1 MPRPRWHLALAW
13 WYRFLPSR
21 PQSCSPREQI
31 PVAFRHPVWGDLL
44 WLSWD
49 TPGLSGAGHEQ
60 CPEAP
65 GSSSPG
71 TSLTNGQGLGCTWE
85 PGGTAGCRRGRPE
98 CASCSPTGLG
108 AQACKASPC
117 LPADPRY
124 LKPPP
129 GSWSSGPSR
138 GQVTPGRALALWVLS
153 TVGGQ
158 ERLCPSERRLW
169 ALGAVG
175 SKGPAAAGREGTT
188 RAGPRLKGLRG
199 GAGGLRTGS
208 LPLLQ
213 SRPRLEPPELSAPAQ
228 ACCPPLTQ
236 NKRVHPAGLWWEPEG
251 TPQARRKQRRSSRL
265 LNRAVYVESA
275 WVPVRW

>member
-1 MPRPRWHLALAW
+1 MCVVQPHRPRGSGLQGK
-13 WYRFLPSR
+13 PVSSR
-21 PQSCSPREQI
+21 RSP
-31 PVAFRHPVWGDLL
+31 V
-44 WLSWD
+44 
-49 TPGLSGAGHEQ
+49 
-60 CPEAP
+60 PEAAP
-65 GSSSPG
+65 WELVLWSVPQAGS
-71 TSLTNGQGLGCTWE
+71 
-85 PGGTAGCRRGRPE
+85 GG
-98 CASCSPTGLG
+98 
-108 AQACKASPC
+108 AC
-117 LPADPRY
+117 
-124 LKPPP
+124 
-129 GSWSSGPSR
+129 
-138 GQVTPGRALALWVLS
+138 GQVTPGRALAPWVLS

-169 ALGAVG
+169 ALDAVG

-199 GAGGLRTGS
+199 GAGGLRAGS